1 MEIYGEEEREREIYG
16 DTVYVDGEGEKDR
29 QIGGDIYGE
38 GEREIDGDI
47 CIWRGGERERER

>member
-1 MEIYGEEEREREIYG
+1 MERGRERERYMEI
-16 DTVYVDGEGEKDR
+16 YVDGEGEKDR

-47 CIWRGGERERER
+47 CIWRGGERERDRWRYM